1 MKDVQGIE
9 RGKCNSCECIEYRP
23 PPESGKLSCEYC
35 GHRPTEHVRIVEL
48 GRCRT
53 KGCDCDKYTSEVP
66 NSYSECEYCG
76 CSASTH
82 EGADALRKKQQP
94 HQAPQFTP
102 QTATVPVM
110 SVAGQMMTQQ
120 QSGMMG
126 QPGKTGT
133 PQATPVTSAGAHA
146 GQPPPNAAKA
156 TAAASTAPAH
166 SDVQKV
172 HSKPSKPGKEL
183 VRVVLSPETLI
194 IILYKT
200 L

>member
-1 MKDVQGIE
+1 
-9 RGKCNSCECIEYRP
+9 
-23 PPESGKLSCEYC
+23 
-35 GHRPTEHVRIVEL
+35 
-48 GRCRT
+48 
-53 KGCDCDKYTSEVP
+53 
-66 NSYSECEYCG
+66 
-76 CSASTH
+76 
-82 EGADALRKKQQP
+82 
-94 HQAPQFTP
+94 
-102 QTATVPVM
+102 M

-126 QPGKTGT
+126 QPGIPAQTMSQGTCGFPGCPYGRRVEGNKVHPYCSRTCAQKHSQLQGSFHAQKIASASQAGKTGT